1 MHKISQT
8 QAKRIWLSDKP
19 IYICPS
25 NIAPSM
31 PFNVAA
37 LTFAKE
43 WLEKADLYGKTSK
56 LWKGSREETAWQL
69 MLSNWRYYNASYEAG
84 YYPHFY
90 VDSVED
96 VPVKKGNFQRMK

>member
-1 MHKISQT
+1 MYKISQT
-8 QAKRIWLSDKP
+8 QAKRIWLSGKP

-25 NIAPSM
+25 NISPSM

-43 WLEKADLYGKTSK
+43 WLEKADLHGKSSK

-69 MLSNWRYYNASYEAG
+69 MLNNWKYYNASYEAG